1 MNHAFNIQPLSREL
15 EPALQQ
21 RINTRTKPLGS
32 LGKLEAI
39 ALQVGLIQHSI
50 TPQLS
55 APRMAVF
62 AGDHGAAKAGV
73 GAYPQEVTAQMV
85 MNFLAGGAAINVLA
99 RQAGLDL
106 AVVDCGVA
114 SEVPGSSRPGVEYVI
129 ARLGAGTANY
139 LEQAA
144 MSVTQRDAAIG
155 QGAAL
160 VRSWHAAGCNAI
172 GFGEMGIGNTSTASL
187 LTHFITGADL
197 DAVIG
202 RGAGLDDAG
211 LARKRGLLAQAVTR
225 VLGQKLSAL
234 DALAEFGGF
243 EVATMVGAFLAAA
256 ECRMLIMV
264 DGFIVT
270 SALLVAHAINPAVL
284 DYCVFAHGSAEP
296 GHVAQLNH
304 LGAEPL
310 LQLGMRLGEGT
321 GAACAFPLIRAALA
335 CVNEMAGFEDAG
347 VSEAKS
353 GD

>member
-1 MNHAFNIQPLSREL
+1 MNFNITPLSREL
-15 EPALQQ
+15 APAIQK
-21 RINTRTKPLGS
+21 RIDTRTKPLGS

-39 ALQVGLIQHSI
+39 ALQAGLIQQ
-50 TPQLS
+50 TLRPQIK
-55 APRMAVF
+55 AARIAVF

-73 GAYPQEVTAQMV
+73 GAYPQEVTVQMV

-99 RQAGLDL
+99 REAGLEI
-106 AVVDCGVA
+106 AVIDCGVA
-114 SEVPGSSRPGVEYVI
+114 SEVPGTSKPGLEYIV
-129 ARLGAGTANY
+129 ARQGAGTANY

-144 MSVTQRDAAIG
+144 MSVAQRDAAIAR
-155 QGAAL
+155 GAQI
-160 VRSWHAAGCNAI
+160 VRDWNAGGCNAI

-187 LTHFITGADL
+187 LTHFIVGTEL
-197 DAVIG
+197 DTVIG

-211 LARKRGLLAQAVTR
+211 LARKRGLLAQAAAR
-225 VLGQKLSAL
+225 VAGRKLSAL

-243 EVATMVGAFLAAA
+243 EVATMVGAYLAAA
-256 ECRMLIMV
+256 EARMLIMV

-296 GHVAQLNH
+296 GHQAQLAY

-321 GAACAFPLIRAALA
+321 GAASAFPLIRAALA
-335 CVNEMAGFEDAG
+335 CMNEMAGFEDAG
-347 VSEAKS
+347 VSEAKTE
-353 GD
+353 

>member
-1 MNHAFNIQPLSREL
+1 MMNTFNIQPLSHEL
-15 EPALQQ
+15 EAAIQHRLD
-21 RINTRTKPLGS
+21 TRTKPLGS
-32 LGKLEAI
+32 LGSLETL
-39 ALQVGLIQHSI
+39 ALQVGLIQQTL
-50 TPQLS
+50 TPQLKQ
-55 APRMAVF
+55 ARIAVF

-99 RQAGLDL
+99 REAGLKI

-114 SEVPGSSRPGVEYVI
+114 CEISGAGESSVEYV
-129 ARLGAGTANY
+129 GAKQGFGTANY
-139 LEQAA
+139 LEAPA
-144 MSVTQRDAAIG
+144 MSVAQRDAAIAV
-155 QGAAL
+155 GARL
-160 VRSWHAAGCNAI
+160 VRTWHAAGCNAI

-211 LARKRGLLAQAVTR
+211 LARKRGLLARAAAR
-225 VLGQKLSAL
+225 VAGRPLSAL

-243 EVATMVGAFLAAA
+243 EVATMVGAYLAAA
-256 ECRMLIMV
+256 EARMLIVV

-296 GHVAQLNH
+296 GHQAQLTF
-304 LGAEPL
+304 LGASPL

-321 GAACAFPLIRAALA
+321 GAASAFPLIRAALA
-335 CVNEMAGFEDAG
+335 CMNEMAGFDDAG
-347 VSEAKS
+347 VSQAH
-353 GD
+353 